1 MWGQDVSFSINS
13 PSFRIIPTRVG
24 TSALAPSPPAAVGDH
39 PHACGDK
46 ITQLRIPST
55 FAGSSPRV
63 WGQEAICSAYRHGGI
78 IIPTRVGTR
87 GQIVKNAS
95 TNWDHPH
102 ACGDKRVL
110 NVLMTI
116 AQGSSPR
123 VWGQV
128 LTYTSVY
135 VYCRI
140 IPTRVG
146 TSHIGNSKHII
157 RPDHPHA
164 CGDKT
169 LSSKSLKDCWGSSP
183 RVWGQDSFISIEMT
197 SFRIIPTRVGTSL
210 NFFQL

>member
-1 MWGQDVSFSINS
+1 MWGQVDRHTCYLCCQ
-13 PSFRIIPTRVG
+13 RIIPTRVG
-24 TSALAPSPPAAVGDH
+24 TRPVADSGVMLSPNH

-46 ITQLRIPST
+46 TLSSKSLKDCW
-55 FAGSSPRV
+55 GSSPRV
-63 WGQEAICSAYRHGGI
+63 WGQDGADRQERQEDR

-146 TSHIGNSKHII
+146 TS
-157 RPDHPHA
+157 
-164 CGDKT
+164 
-169 LSSKSLKDCWGSSP
+169 
-183 RVWGQDSFISIEMT
+183 F
-197 SFRIIPTRVGTSL
+197 
-210 NFFQL
+210 